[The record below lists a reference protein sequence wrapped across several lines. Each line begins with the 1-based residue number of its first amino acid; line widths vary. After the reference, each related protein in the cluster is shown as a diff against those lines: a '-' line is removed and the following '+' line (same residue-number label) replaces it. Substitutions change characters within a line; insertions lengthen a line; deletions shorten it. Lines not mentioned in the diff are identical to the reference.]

1 MNNVDANPAKDFP
14 LVISLVGFLG
24 FFLLSHFSRQFS
36 SLFGLVVL
44 LGIGFPVYWAFYT
57 RNWKSLGFGNGKF
70 PLALKWGLIAGV
82 LSSLLGILIINDF
95 SMPDQLGKQLL
106 VGIPLWILIIS
117 PFQEFFFRGWLQSS
131 LSTRLGKHW
140 GLLISNLAF
149 TAWHY
154 LSPIVDLAEF
164 PLRSWTGL
172 ISTFLAGLIYG
183 YAFQRSQSIIAPW
196 LGHAISG
203 IIFLIIGAM
212 DLLQVIT

>member
-1 MNNVDANPAKDFP
+1 MK
-14 LVISLVGFLG
+14 SLKQENYPIRLIVSLAGVLI
-24 FFLLSHFSRQFS
+24 FFLLSILSRKNGD
-36 SLFGLVVL
+36 LFGLVVIF
-44 LGIGFPVYWAFYT
+44 GIGLPLCWGFLFRDWV
-57 RNWKSLGFGNGKF
+57 RLGFTKEN
-70 PLALKWGLIAGV
+70 LSRSLMWGLIAGV
-82 LSSLLGILIINDF
+82 ISSLLGTLVINDF

-212 DLLQVIT
+212 DLLQVIP

>member
-1 MNNVDANPAKDFP
+1 MK
-14 LVISLVGFLG
+14 SLKQENYPIRLIVSLAGVLI
-24 FFLLSHFSRQFS
+24 FFLLSILSRKNGD
-36 SLFGLVVL
+36 LFGLVVIF
-44 LGIGFPVYWAFYT
+44 GIGLPLCWGFLFRDWV
-57 RNWKSLGFGNGKF
+57 SLGFTKEN
-70 PLALKWGLIAGV
+70 LSRSLMWGLIAGV
-82 LSSLLGILIINDF
+82 ISSLLGTLVINDF

-196 LGHAISG
+196 LGHAVSG

-212 DLLQVIT
+212 DLLQVIS

>member
-1 MNNVDANPAKDFP
+1 MNNVDTSPAKDFSDP
-14 LVISLVGFLG
+14 ISLISLLG

-44 LGIGFPVYWAFYT
+44 LGIGFPLIWAFYT
-57 RNWKSLGFGNGKF
+57 RNWSCLGFGKGK
-70 PLALKWGLIAGV
+70 LSQALKWGIPAGV
-82 LSSLLGILIINDF
+82 LSSLLGTLVINDF

-131 LSTRLGKHW
+131 LSIRLGKHW

-212 DLLQVIT
+212 DLLQVIP